1 MCQRH
6 TTVKQNISL
15 KYLQIYIRIQTLC
28 MNCGIKTCLKM
39 PDPSSIF
46 QSTSTVFRNT
56 KGFRSSEMTV
66 IFILSPCSI
75 THMKQVQALS
85 KSYSRALSQESSKEW
100 SPHLVNLMLEVWFR
114 RFGTFHVRP

>member
-75 THMKQVQALS
+75 THRVTGKMFAGINEDAFTQLIVGVCLDF
-85 KSYSRALSQESSKEW
+85 LLDLFLFVCF
-100 SPHLVNLMLEVWFR
+100 PCGFR
-114 RFGTFHVRP
+114 SFS